1 VSVEGLSGDV
11 LVGVAGF
18 VAGAVNAVAGGGTLV
33 SFPALLAVGNSA
45 LTANITN
52 SVGLLAGYL
61 GGTVAYRPELQGQR
75 HRVVRLGV
83 AGVVG
88 GVGGALLLVF
98 TPSGAFRNLAPYLV
112 LLACALV
119 AVQPRL
125 ARWVERR
132 RGDRRI
138 GVDDVPTGAF
148 VAVLAGAVYGSY
160 FGGALGVVLL
170 AFLAILLDDGLQ
182 RLNALKGV
190 LSLVI
195 NSAGVV
201 VFLVAGKVAW
211 VDAAILAVTAY
222 AGATLGVRIARHLS
236 ETVLRV
242 GVIVIGTTV
251 ASILIARG

>member
-1 VSVEGLSGDV
+1 MSVGGVSGDV
-11 LVGVAGF
+11 LLAAAGF
-18 VAGAVNAVAGGGTLV
+18 AAGAVNAVAGGGTLI

-61 GGTVAYRPELQGQR
+61 GGSVAYRPELTGQR
-75 HRVVRLGV
+75 HRVVRLGL

-88 GVGGALLLVF
+88 GVGGAVLLLV
-98 TPSGAFRNLAPYLV
+98 TPGDAFRELVPYLI

-125 ARWVERR
+125 ARWVADR
-132 RGDRRI
+132 RGDRRV
-138 GVDDVPTGAF
+138 GVDDVPTGAV
-148 VAVLAGAVYGSY
+148 VAVLLGAVYGSY

-170 AFLAILLDDGLQ
+170 AFFGILLDDGLQ

-195 NSAGVV
+195 NGAGVA
-201 VFLVAGKVAW
+201 VFLIAGDVAW

-222 AGATLGVRIARHLS
+222 AGATVGVGLARRLS

-242 GVIVIGTTV
+242 GILVIGV
-251 ASILIARG
+251 AVAGALIATH

>member
-1 VSVEGLSGDV
+1 VSVGGLSGDV
-11 LVGVAGF
+11 LVGAAGF
-18 VAGAVNAVAGGGTLV
+18 VAGAANAVAGGGTLI

-61 GGTVAYRPELQGQR
+61 GGSVAYRPELQGQR
-75 HRVVRLGV
+75 HRIVRLGL
-83 AGVVG
+83 AGLVG

-98 TPSGAFRNLAPYLV
+98 TPSDAFRNLVPYLV

-125 ARWVERR
+125 AQWVTERR
-132 RGDRRI
+132 GERRV
-138 GVDDVPTGAF
+138 GVDDVPISAI
-148 VAVLAGAVYGSY
+148 VAVLIGAVYGAY

-170 AFLAILLDDGLQ
+170 AVFGILLDDGLQ
-182 RLNALKGV
+182 RLNALKGL

-195 NSAGVV
+195 NGSAVV
-201 VFLVAGKVAW
+201 VFLIIGDIAW

-222 AGATLGVRIARHLS
+222 AGATVGVRIARRLS
-236 ETVLRV
+236 AAVLRV
-242 GVIVIGTTV
+242 AIIVIGTTV
-251 ASILIARG
+251 AGILIATG